1 MNKTTDYPKFT
12 QIKQKFSL
20 HKVKDINKT
29 IKSEL
34 TKLKLHDRIKS
45 GNTVAVTAGSRGI
58 TEIKTITRIII
69 DELIKLG
76 GKPFIIPAMGSHG
89 GATAKGQINVLTGY
103 GITEETMG
111 VPIKSSMGVTR
122 IGESREGIPVYA
134 DKNALTADHI
144 VVINRVKSHTRFI
157 GKVESGL
164 IKMLMV
170 GLGKDTGAKIYHR
183 AIMKYSFDQIT
194 ASVLPVIQSK
204 LPVLFGL
211 AIIENA
217 FGEVAEIQ
225 AVPGEDFINVEPK
238 LKNYS
243 FEMMAKLPF
252 RDIDLLIV
260 DEMGKDISGT
270 GMDTNVI
277 GRRDESLIE
286 DIRIARIFVRDLTP
300 QSHGNA
306 CGIGLADFTTK
317 KLVDKIMTKETYINC
332 LTALRPEGAKIPMT
346 FNCDKDAFAAAI
358 STCGVDDPQK
368 TRIVWVKNTLN
379 LEKAIVSEA
388 FLDEIKGSENLD
400 QISPVKELVFD
411 CSGNLPL
418 FDEWT
423 PR

>member
-12 QIKQKFSL
+12 QIRQKFTL

-29 IKSEL
+29 IKSEIA
-34 TKLKLHDRIKS
+34 KLKLHNRIMP

-58 TEIKTITRIII
+58 TDIQTITRMVIE
-69 DELIKLG
+69 ELIKLG

-89 GATAKGQINVLTGY
+89 GATAEGQLNVLTGY
-103 GITEETMG
+103 GITEKRMG
-111 VPIKSSMGVTR
+111 VPVKSSMEVTR
-122 IGESREGIPVYA
+122 IGESREGIPVYV
-134 DKNALTADHI
+134 DNNALTADHV
-144 VVINRVKSHTRFI
+144 VVINRVKPHTRFI

-194 ASVLPVIQSK
+194 ASVLPVIQAK

-217 FGEVAEIQ
+217 FGDVAEIQ
-225 AVPGEDFINVEPK
+225 AVPGEDFINAEPK
-238 LKNYS
+238 LKKYS
-243 FEMMAKLPF
+243 FEMMPKLPL
-252 RDIDLLIV
+252 RDVDLLIV

-277 GRRDESLIE
+277 GRRDEKSIE

-317 KLVDKIMTKETYINC
+317 KLVDKIKTRETYINC

-346 FNCDKDAFAAAI
+346 FDCDRDALDAAI
-358 STCGVDDPQK
+358 STCGADDRQQ

-388 FLDEIKGSENLD
+388 CMHDIRGSESID
-400 QISPVKELVFD
+400 QISSVKELVFD
-411 CSGNLPL
+411 SSGNLPI
-418 FDEWT
+418 FDEW
-423 PR
+423 PY